1 MTLSTPLSA
10 LLDGET
16 TMSRPQTVK
25 RIWAYIKENKL
36 QDPNDGRHII
46 CDDKLRAVFKTD
58 KVHMFTMNKLLG
70 QNLYAA
76 GELANGDVDEEEG
89 EEEEEESALPN

>member
-1 MTLSTPLSA
+1 MTLSAPLSA
-10 LLDGET
+10 LLDGEI

-25 RIWAYIKENKL
+25 RIWVYIKENKL

-76 GELANGDVDEEEG
+76 GELANGDVDVDEDG
-89 EEEEEESALPN
+89 E